1 MRSTWFTPHG
11 GAMVVAGLALI
22 GGAGLWLAGRG
33 DLASLIWAAGV
44 VPALALL
51 VLEIG
56 RQLLKGEPG
65 VDIIAGLAM
74 GGALALGETLPGV
87 VIALMF
93 TGGNVLEEFAQRRA
107 NRELTALLG
116 RTPRTAHR
124 ETGQDLADIPVA
136 DVRPGDRLVVK
147 SGEVLPVDGTLLDQ
161 TAMLDESALTGESV
175 PVEYRTGGSLRSGTV
190 NAGGPLRLRADA
202 AAADSTYAD
211 IVRLVEAAQQEKAP
225 FVRLAN
231 RWSLAFLAVTL
242 VIAAAAWLI
251 SGEAIRA
258 LAVLVVATPCPL
270 ILAAPVAIVAGISA
284 AARQGVLM
292 KGGGALETL
301 ARARTV
307 MFDKTGTLTTGIARV
322 TAVEGREGTAPDEV
336 LRLAASLEQVSQHVM
351 AKAIIDAGRA
361 GGLALTLPEQ
371 VEEAAGCR
379 HGRDGRGSPCATR
392 RLGVGRRAGSRRPGP
407 MRWWRAPGATACRP
421 CSSRS
426 TAS

>member
-1 MRSTWFTPHG
+1 MRATWFTPHG
-11 GAMVVAGLALI
+11 GAMAVAGLALV
-22 GGAGLWLAGRG
+22 GGAGFWLAGRA
-33 DLASLIWAAGV
+33 DLASLLWAAGV
-44 VPALALL
+44 LPALALL

-56 RQLLKGEPG
+56 RQLLQGEPG

-87 VIALMF
+87 VIAMMF

-124 ETGQDLADIPVA
+124 ENGQDLADIPVA
-136 DVRPGDRLVVK
+136 EVRPGDRLVVK

-175 PVEYRTGGSLRSGTV
+175 PVGYRTGGSLRSGTV

-202 AAADSTYAD
+202 TAADSTYAD

-242 VIAAAAWLI
+242 VIAGAAWLI

-258 LAVLVVATPCPL
+258 LAVLVVATPCP
-270 ILAAPVAIVAGISA
+270 
-284 AARQGVLM
+284 
-292 KGGGALETL
+292 
-301 ARARTV
+301 
-307 MFDKTGTLTTGIARV
+307 
-322 TAVEGREGTAPDEV
+322 
-336 LRLAASLEQVSQHVM
+336 
-351 AKAIIDAGRA
+351 
-361 GGLALTLPEQ
+361 
-371 VEEAAGCR
+371 
-379 HGRDGRGSPCATR
+379 
-392 RLGVGRRAGSRRPGP
+392 
-407 MRWWRAPGATACRP
+407 
-421 CSSRS
+421 
-426 TAS
+426 